1 MPEKIKKT
9 VLITGASR
17 GIGLE
22 TALYFYKRGWN
33 VIATMRQ
40 PEKRKTLLHEKGLP
54 DLVHLDVTNEK
65 SIQTA
70 LSYTLDKYGQL
81 DVLVNNAGY
90 ALHGPFE
97 SLPVEKITRQFQ
109 TNLFGL
115 MAVTRA
121 VLPVFRSQGRGT
133 FVNLASMGG
142 RTAFPLY
149 SVYNSTKFAVEGFT
163 ESLQYELR
171 PLNIFVKL
179 IEPGVIKT
187 DFYGSSLDQDEEQN
201 LTEVYGD
208 LIQRANKNEAK
219 RVKTQGIEPLEVAKT
234 IYRAAASG
242 NRKLRYVVGSDA
254 RLVAF
259 IRWLLPHSLFS
270 RLIEANTLN

>member
-1 MPEKIKKT
+1 MVVKT

-22 TALYFYKRGWN
+22 TALYFQEHGWK
-33 VIATMRQ
+33 VIATMRD
-40 PEKRKTLLHEKGLP
+40 PEKRKTLLHEKGLV
-54 DLVHLDVTNEK
+54 DLVHLDVTDGK
-65 SIQTA
+65 SIQA
-70 LSYTLDKYGQL
+70 AVKHVVDKYGHL
-81 DVLVNNAGY
+81 NVLVNNAGY

-97 SLPVEKITRQFQ
+97 TLSAGKIEKQFE

-115 MAVTRA
+115 MAVTREI
-121 VLPVFRSQGRGT
+121 LPVFRSQRKGT
-133 FVNLASMGG
+133 IVNVASMGG

-171 PLNIFVKL
+171 PLNILVRL

-187 DFYGSSLDQDEEQN
+187 DFYGSSLDQNEQH
-201 LTEVYGD
+201 EMQAVYGD
-208 LIQRANKNEAK
+208 LVRRAGKNEAR
-219 RVKTQGIEPLEVAKT
+219 RVESQGIEPSEVAKT
-234 IYRAAASG
+234 IYQAATSTG
-242 NRKLRYVVGSDA
+242 RRLRYVVGNDA

-259 IRWLLPHSLFS
+259 MRWLLPHSLFS
-270 RLIEANTLN
+270 RLIEINVLD